1 MKIAYWSDFNCPSSD
16 IGLNRVKQA
25 AEELNLDFEWEM
37 KAFELEPM
45 LGNNPKI
52 PTVTKHA
59 IKYGLTTEDAEAE
72 ISEIE
77 EIACEEGLNINYKDA
92 KLSNSRSA
100 HRLVKFAQKKN
111 PEVTQDLVFKIYEA
125 NFTNNRII
133 ADIDVLSEIACEVG
147 FSEDEVKTM
156 LLNNSYDVEVNID
169 EEDARFNGLYSIPF
183 YLIMI
188 NEEQL
193 SIPGAF
199 GKEDFKIAMED
210 LLNGEIRYK
219 SFI

>member
-1 MKIAYWSDFNCPSSD
+1 
-16 IGLNRVKQA
+16 
-25 AEELNLDFEWEM
+25 
-37 KAFELEPM
+37 
-45 LGNNPKI
+45 
-52 PTVTKHA
+52 
-59 IKYGLTTEDAEAE
+59 
-72 ISEIE
+72 
-77 EIACEEGLNINYKDA
+77 
-92 KLSNSRSA
+92 
-100 HRLVKFAQKKN
+100 
-111 PEVTQDLVFKIYEA
+111 
-125 NFTNNRII
+125 
-133 ADIDVLSEIACEVG
+133 
-147 FSEDEVKTM
+147 M